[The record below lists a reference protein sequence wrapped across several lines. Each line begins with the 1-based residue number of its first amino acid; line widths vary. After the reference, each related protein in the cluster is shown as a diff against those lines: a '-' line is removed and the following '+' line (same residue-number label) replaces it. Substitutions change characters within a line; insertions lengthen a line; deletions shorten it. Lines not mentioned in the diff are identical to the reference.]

1 MEAMTSIFTATEGG
15 NDRVA
20 ATLYQGS
27 PENRIKR
34 IKVDQLI
41 DSYFPSICL
50 SEEFII
56 RRRLTG

>member
-1 MEAMTSIFTATEGG
+1 MEAIPSIFTATEGG
-15 NDRVA
+15 NDRAA

-34 IKVDQLI
+34 VKVDQLI

-50 SEEFII
+50 SERFII
-56 RRRLTG
+56 RTWLTG